1 MSWEVVI
8 GLETHAQLS
17 TASKIFSG
25 ASTAF
30 GAAPNTQACAVDIAL
45 PGVLPVLNRGAVER
59 AIRFGLAVG
68 GTISRRSVFARKN
81 YFYPDLPKG
90 YQISQYEVPVVSGGA
105 LPIATPEG
113 EKVVRLTRAHLEEDA
128 GKSLHEDY
136 HGMSGI
142 DLNRAGTPLLEIVS
156 EPDLRSA
163 ADAVTYA
170 RTLHA
175 LVRWIGICDGNMQE
189 GSFRCDANVSVRR
202 HGDAK
207 LGTRCEIKNLNSFRF
222 MQHAIEFEV
231 RRQIEL
237 IEEGGTVVQETRLY
251 DADRGETRSMRGKE
265 DAQDYR
271 YFPDPDLPPLAID
284 DAWIERV
291 KKYLPELPQA
301 MKARLVAAY
310 ALSPHDASAL
320 TADRETAGY
329 FEAAVES
336 LGGDP
341 QKSGKLVANWMLGEL
356 AAALNRDGRT
366 IAAAPVHAGGLAA
379 LLRRVADGT
388 ISGKMGKDVFDAM
401 WAGENGGDADAII
414 AAKGLQ
420 QISDAGAIEAVV
432 DGVLAANAAIV
443 AEFRAGK
450 QKAFQSLVGKAMA
463 ATKGKADPAKVNA
476 ELKKKLGE

>member
-30 GAAPNTQACAVDIAL
+30 GAAPNTQASAVDIAL

-90 YQISQYEVPVVSGGA
+90 YQISQYEVPVVQGGT
-105 LPIATPEG
+105 LTIAAAEG
-113 EKVVRLTRAHLEEDA
+113 EQVVRLTRAHLEEDA

-156 EPDLRSA
+156 EPELRSA

-202 HGDAK
+202 QGDSK

-222 MQHAIEFEV
+222 LQHAIEFEV

-237 IEEGGTVVQETRLY
+237 IEDGGTVVQETRLY
-251 DADRGETRSMRGKE
+251 DPDRGETRPMRGK
-265 DAQDYR
+265 R
-271 YFPDPDLPPLAID
+271 T
-284 DAWIERV
+284 R
-291 KKYLPELPQA
+291 
-301 MKARLVAAY
+301 
-310 ALSPHDASAL
+310 
-320 TADRETAGY
+320 
-329 FEAAVES
+329 
-336 LGGDP
+336 
-341 QKSGKLVANWMLGEL
+341 
-356 AAALNRDGRT
+356 RT
-366 IAAAPVHAGGLAA
+366 IAISPIPTC
-379 LLRRVADGT
+379 RRSRSTRRG
-388 ISGKMGKDVFDAM
+388 S
-401 WAGENGGDADAII
+401 N
-414 AAKGLQ
+414 AKKNTCLNCRKRCARDSLQ
-420 QISDAGAIEAVV
+420 RTRCRRTTR
-432 DGVLAANAAIV
+432 LH
-443 AEFRAGK
+443 
-450 QKAFQSLVGKAMA
+450 
-463 ATKGKADPAKVNA
+463 
-476 ELKKKLGE
+476 